1 MKIKP
6 DDEKLFY
13 SGRIDWRCPKEPVF
27 VFPCTS
33 VCMRFTGNM
42 LKIHVKNR

>member
-33 VCMRFTGNM
+33 VCIQ
-42 LKIHVKNR
+42 KEE